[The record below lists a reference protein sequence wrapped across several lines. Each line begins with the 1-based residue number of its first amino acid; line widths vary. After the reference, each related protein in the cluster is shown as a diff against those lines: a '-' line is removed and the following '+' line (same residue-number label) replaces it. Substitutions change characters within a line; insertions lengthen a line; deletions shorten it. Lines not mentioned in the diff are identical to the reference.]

1 MPHVDDKSLYR
12 QLLLLRRTEERIIEE
27 YPKYEMRSPPH
38 IYIGQEAV
46 AVGTCAAL
54 LRGDSLFPYYRSHGW
69 YLAKGGDIRA
79 MIAELHGRE
88 TGCSRGWGGSMHL
101 IDLAAGV
108 MGTSAIVAGSMSHA
122 VGAAVAFRARRLD
135 KIAAVC
141 FGDGATEEG
150 VFHESLNFA
159 QLRKLPVVFICENNL
174 YATCT
179 HISDRQAQ
187 PDIYKLAAGYG
198 IPGVQVDGNDV
209 RAVYSAASAAA
220 DRARRGDGPTLIEC
234 RTYRYIEHCGIFEDY
249 QIGYRSTEEGSGWK
263 ARDPLVAM
271 QGVVTD
277 AERAQME
284 TEIRTLIDDAFAFAR
299 ASAFP
304 TSLYA
309 GASL

>member
-1 MPHVDDKSLYR
+1 MTVDDRTFYR
-12 QLLLLRRTEERIIEE
+12 QLLLLRRTEERIIQE

-46 AVGTCAAL
+46 AVGCCAAM
-54 LRGDSLFPYYRSHGW
+54 RRDDSLFPYYRSHGW

-79 MIAELHGRE
+79 MVAELHGRE

-122 VGAAVAFRARRLD
+122 IGAAVAFRTQRLD
-135 KIAAVC
+135 RVAAVC

-179 HISDRQAQ
+179 HINDRQAQ

-198 IPGVQVDGNDV
+198 LPGVQVDGNDV
-209 RAVYSAASAAA
+209 RAVHAAA
-220 DRARRGDGPTLIEC
+220 LAAVDRARRGDGPTLIEC
-234 RTYRYIEHCGIFEDY
+234 RTYRLIEHCGIFEDY
-249 QIGYRSTEEGSGWK
+249 QIGYRTAEEGSGWK
-263 ARDPLVAM
+263 ARDPLAAM
-271 QGVVTD
+271 HAAVTD
-277 AERAQME
+277 PERARLE
-284 TEIRTLIDDAFAFAR
+284 DEIRELIDDAFAFAR

-309 GASL
+309 GAQS